1 MGMKGL
7 ETVTAYH
14 MTQMLAHF
22 SRVSHACV
30 PWADSLDHTDVL
42 AFQNKDTVKSTSLQ
56 GRWDSQASDTN
67 SDIYMFHVF
76 LPVTGDNFLICEVW
90 IILPHK
96 LAKWT
101 DVRMWYEHS
110 WQGRYSL
117 NGNYYYYYQRLNISK
132 HFDM

>member
-1 MGMKGL
+1 M
-7 ETVTAYH
+7 
-14 MTQMLAHF
+14 
-22 SRVSHACV
+22 
-30 PWADSLDHTDVL
+30 
-42 AFQNKDTVKSTSLQ
+42 
-56 GRWDSQASDTN
+56 SQSASDTN

-101 DVRMWYEHS
+101 DVKCVMNIP
-110 WQGRYSL
+110 GRKVSL

-132 HFDM
+132 HF